1 MSGGSSLSLP
11 VDSLKERLV
20 AAHRDGA
27 HLVLKAPTGSGKS
40 TRVPLHLLDSGA
52 LGVVWMVEPRRLA
65 VRTLARWVAG
75 GIGEEPGGRVG
86 YQVRFD
92 RKVSDRTKVLFLTP
106 GVALRLWED
115 PAIRASVSVVVLDEF
130 HERGA
135 EADALAALVL
145 RDRLD
150 GKGAAL
156 WILSATI
163 DTIPWREWLSR
174 AGRVDV
180 LESEG
185 RSHPVVISHH
195 PPRTGSSL
203 PESVAQAVRQL
214 VRTGPEGDILCFVPG
229 VGEIRRT
236 IELLAPLR
244 HPSFALRP
252 LPLHAELEPDEQ
264 DAALRQA
271 PPGVLNIVVAT
282 NVAETSLT
290 LPGVRHVVDSGYVR
304 SARHDP
310 VRGLDTLYTVRASL
324 RSADQRAGRAGRVAP
339 GTCWRLWQETDLP
352 PDDEIPEILRV
363 ELSPLWLQLSG
374 TGDPSSL
381 PWPTPPA
388 IERVTAAREL
398 LARLGAIDAFGRRT
412 AMGNDLAAMPV
423 APRTARVLV
432 EARRS
437 GGAATAID
445 WAVRRES
452 RGGDGER
459 LRKVLRDLVHSAPAR
474 DVPLGRLL
482 LPAFVDRLAV
492 RTGSNRWR
500 LPDGPV
506 AEGKGDGRIGL
517 ALEVQ
522 ETADSRGTSLKL
534 REIEPVEPEW
544 VEDAFPGRIAVS
556 VEIDWDPRSRRI
568 AGREVA
574 RLDGME
580 LWAVAVDDNR
590 LPRLQ
595 VEERLAGLV
604 ESGAIRWKWGEDED
618 DWVARTRLVA
628 RIFPEKD
635 LCAFVEED
643 LALVRSALVEGCLAG
658 AGVESREVLP
668 YLREV
673 QGSEQVGF
681 VERMAPRQATLAS
694 GRKARIAYQSDG
706 TALVSARIGDFAGV
720 RQDSIRI
727 AQGRVPMLFEIL
739 APNHRPVQRTAD
751 LDGFW
756 ERSYPAIKADLKRR
770 YPRHPWP

>member
-1 MSGGSSLSLP
+1 
-11 VDSLKERLV
+11 
-20 AAHRDGA
+20 
-27 HLVLKAPTGSGKS
+27 
-40 TRVPLHLLDSGA
+40 
-52 LGVVWMVEPRRLA
+52 MVEPRRLA
-65 VRTLARWVAG
+65 VRTLAQWVAN
-75 GIGEEPGGRVG
+75 GIGEEPGGRIG

-92 RKVSDRTKVLFLTP
+92 RKVSERTRILFLTP
-106 GVALRLWED
+106 GVALRLWSD
-115 PAIRASVSVVVLDEF
+115 PAIRASVRVVVLDEF

-145 RDRLD
+145 RHRIVE
-150 GKGAAL
+150 GGGPSL

-163 DTIPWREWLSR
+163 DTSPWKAWLSQ
-174 AGRVDV
+174 AGPVEV

-185 RSHPVVISHH
+185 RLHPVVVSHH
-195 PPRTGSSL
+195 PPRAGSSI
-203 PESVAQAVRQL
+203 PESVAQAVREL
-214 VRTGPEGDILCFVPG
+214 VRTGPDGDILCFVPG

-236 IELLAPLR
+236 IDLLSGLR
-244 HPSFALRP
+244 HPSFELRA

-264 DAALRQA
+264 DAALRPA
-271 PPGVLNIVVAT
+271 PPGVVNIVVAT

-310 VRGLDTLYTVRASL
+310 LRGLDTLYTVRASL
-324 RSADQRAGRAGRVAP
+324 RSADQRAGRAGRVAA
-339 GTCWRLWQETDLP
+339 GTCWRLWQEADLP
-352 PDDEIPEILRV
+352 PDDETPEILRLD
-363 ELSPLWLQLSG
+363 LSPLWLLLSG
-374 TGDPSSL
+374 REDPSSL
-381 PWPTPPA
+381 PWPSPPGA
-388 IERVTAAREL
+388 ERIASARGL
-398 LARLGAIDAFGRRT
+398 LERLGALDVAGRRT
-412 AMGNDLAAMPV
+412 AMGDDLATLPV
-423 APRTARVLV
+423 APRTSRVLL
-432 EARRS
+432 EARRL
-437 GGAATAID
+437 GGAAAAVE

-459 LRKVLRDLVHSAPAR
+459 LRKVLREFLRSSPAR

-482 LPAFVDRLAV
+482 LPAFSDRLAV
-492 RTGSNRWR
+492 RTESDRWR
-500 LPDGPV
+500 LPDGRV
-506 AEGKGDGRIGL
+506 AEGTGEGRIGL

-522 ETADSRGTSLKL
+522 ETANSKGTLLKL
-534 REIEPVEPEW
+534 RDLEPVEPEW
-544 VEDAFPGRIAVS
+544 VDDAFPGRIAVA
-556 VEIDWDPRSRRI
+556 VEIEWDSRSRRI

-574 RLDGME
+574 RLEGLE
-580 LWAVAVDDNR
+580 LWSRPVDDNR

-604 ESGAIRWKWGEDED
+604 QSGAIRWKWGEDED

-628 RIFPEKD
+628 KVFPEKHLSTFSD
-635 LCAFVEED
+635 ED
-643 LALVRSALVEGCLAG
+643 LDLVRSALVEGCLAG
-658 AGVESREVLP
+658 AGVEGREVLP
-668 YLREV
+668 FLREV
-673 QGSEQVGF
+673 QGSEQIAF

-720 RQDSIRI
+720 KQESIRI

-739 APNHRPVQRTAD
+739 APNHRPVQRTSD